1 MPGIMPLDPV
11 SILQSA
17 VFVGVVVGIYGWV
30 IAFFWS
36 PFLLSRRIR
45 ALLDVLPPR
54 TWQWNYALWMP
65 VPGIVWGVF
74 WGATLAI
81 RSDLQPPE
89 ATIGAAAF
97 DGLITATVLSLL
109 LWPLV
114 LLFVLPS
121 RGYPWYPADE
131 RLSAALLV
139 IGGTG
144 WYLLFIVVPMYYLS
158 LLAGIGGAMT
168 GG

>member
-1 MPGIMPLDPV
+1 MALDPV
-11 SILQSA
+11 SVLQSA
-17 VFVGVVVGIYGWV
+17 VFVAVAVGIYGWV
-30 IAFFWS
+30 VAFFWS

-45 ALLDVLPPR
+45 KLLDVLPPR
-54 TWQWNYALWMP
+54 NWQWNYALWMP
-65 VPGIVWGVF
+65 LPGATWGF
-74 WGATLAI
+74 IWGATLAI

-97 DGLITATVLSLL
+97 DGLVAATGFSLL
-109 LWPLV
+109 LWPAV
-114 LLFVLPS
+114 LLVGLPGS
-121 RGYPWYPADE
+121 GYDWYPDNE
-131 RLSAALLV
+131 RLRTALLV
-139 IGGTG
+139 IGWTT